1 MYTLLLVLLTAGS
14 AAAQTVLAKIP
25 IPASSATGQVVVGRV
40 LNRVY
45 VSAGFSSGGT
55 LTVIDGKTLTVL
67 MTISNSNGVNW
78 DVKND
83 NFWTGNF
90 TGGQVL
96 TYSGSTN
103 TQINANTVGFCPGE
117 TAFDCARRRFWVG
130 AQCGAGNDP
139 LFVFNADTFAQI
151 AGPIATGGTMGP
163 IIVNP
168 INGKLYVESGGVSK
182 KVDPST
188 FAVTPT
194 GFGTVLAADVHKS
207 KVFAISGNN
216 LQIINAGTD
225 HVDTTV
231 PLGYTPGRQIA
242 VNNALRH
249 IYLLNPAASKIDV
262 RAITQSVRGQF
273 VGTFSLGAGNTPQGI
288 TADSERGRVY
298 VVVNSSGSYS
308 VWVIEDLITARQ
320 CGWTNGNGGGEY
332 VTRRLVSIVCRSGS
346 LHSARANTG
355 RNLNVES
362 IVVLSAIFALRQE
375 ISKVC
380 GFSAIRALLTFTNDL
395 DHA

>member
-1 MYTLLLVLLTAGS
+1 MLLTAGG

-25 IPASSATGQVVVGRV
+25 IPASSATGQVVVNRV

-67 MTISNSNGVNW
+67 TTISNSNGVNW
-78 DVKND
+78 DLKND
-83 NFWTGNF
+83 NFWTGNL

-103 TQINANTVGFCPGE
+103 TQISANTVGFCPGE
-117 TAFDCARRRFWVG
+117 TAFDCLHRRIWVG

-139 LFVFNADTFAQI
+139 IFVFNADTFALI
-151 AGPIATGGTMGP
+151 AGPIETGGTMGP

-168 INGKLYVESGGVSK
+168 VNGKLYVQSGGVSK
-182 KVDPST
+182 EVDPNT

-216 LQIINAGTD
+216 LQIIDAATD
-225 HVDTTV
+225 KIEYTI
-231 PLGYTPGRQIA
+231 PLSYTPGSQMA

-249 IYLLNPAASKIDV
+249 IYLLNPAANKIE
-262 RAITQSVRGQF
+262 VRGIFREVQGPL
-273 VGTFSLGAGNTPQGI
+273 VATWPLGAGNTPQGI
-288 TADSERGRVY
+288 VADSVRGRVY
-298 VVVNSSGSYS
+298 VVVNNSGSYS
-308 VWVIEDLITARQ
+308 VWAIEDLTSARQ
-320 CGWTNGNGGGEY
+320 WGWGIGNGGGE
-332 VTRRLVSIVCRSGS
+332 
-346 LHSARANTG
+346 
-355 RNLNVES
+355 
-362 IVVLSAIFALRQE
+362 
-375 ISKVC
+375 
-380 GFSAIRALLTFTNDL
+380 
-395 DHA
+395 